1 MAGREDK
8 YTTKA
13 LMGEGKLSMPSLP
26 SFKDISPAQRK
37 MESREAQDARDSAS
51 EKTLRKY
58 NKDLPD
64 MGGIRRTGEDGI
76 TRASPRRLGTLDEY
90 VGDKELEGKKRGGSI
105 KKYASGGSIRGGG
118 CEQRG
123 KTKGRMV

>member
-13 LMGEGKLSMPSLP
+13 LMGEGKLSMPSFP
-26 SFKDISPAQRK
+26 SFKKISPAQK
-37 MESREAQDARDSAS
+37 EMEAEDAQDARDSAA

-58 NKDLPD
+58 HKNLPG

-76 TRASPRRLGTLDEY
+76 TRASERRLGTLDEY
-90 VGDKELEGKKRGGSI
+90 VGDKALEGKKRGGSI
-105 KKYASGGSIRGGG
+105 KKMARGGG
-118 CEQRG
+118 IESRG
-123 KTKGRMV
+123 KTKGRFV